1 MLTPET
7 LKRLMLDALA
17 AGDTHDGF
25 RTALRQKLKEIE
37 ANQ

>member
-1 MLTPET
+1 MNAKT
-7 LKRLMLDALA
+7 LRRLILDALA

-37 ANQ
+37 AYL